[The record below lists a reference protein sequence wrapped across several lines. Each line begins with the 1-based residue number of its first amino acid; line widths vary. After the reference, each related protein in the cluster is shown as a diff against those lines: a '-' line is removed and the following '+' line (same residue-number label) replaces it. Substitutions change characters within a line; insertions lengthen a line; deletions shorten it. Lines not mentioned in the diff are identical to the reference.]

1 MNTTNIFLFFV
12 FACLGM
18 ALGALIQR
26 AQNRR
31 STSALPPLPEQPPVQ
46 PPVQPPA
53 SPAPVEEKPASAGE
67 VEILRA
73 GRASTGALW
82 LEMDGTRLNSLETL
96 QTDQRK
102 RLVDLLLELRPWLE
116 NTPPPAAPV
125 PDLPWPDSSPVPPVV
140 KGKPDKEVARPVL
153 AIKSILQ
160 QIDEVLQ
167 AKLPSSPYNKRD
179 IRLEEGPGGVVMVR
193 DGLKKYEGIES
204 VPDPEIQALIRQA
217 IAEWEKGSTH

>member
-1 MNTTNIFLFFV
+1 MNTTTLFLFFV

-26 AQNRR
+26 TQNRR
-31 STSALPPLPEQPPVQ
+31 SIPPPPPLPL
-46 PPVQPPA
+46 QPPA
-53 SPAPVEEKPASAGE
+53 QTPASPLPVEDKPASAGD

-73 GRASTGALW
+73 WRASSGAIW
-82 LEMDGTRLNSLETL
+82 LEMDGARLNSVEYL

-102 RLVDLLLELRPWLE
+102 RLVNLLLELRPWLE
-116 NTPPPAAPV
+116 NTPASATPTTDHPRPDSTPV
-125 PDLPWPDSSPVPPVV
+125 PSVV
-140 KGKPDKEVARPVL
+140 KGKPEKEEAKPVL
-153 AIKSILQ
+153 VIKSILQ

-167 AKLPSSPYNKRD
+167 EKLPSSPYKKRD

-193 DGLKKYEGIES
+193 DGLKKYEGIEA

-217 IAEWEKGSTH
+217 IAEWEKSSTR

>member
-1 MNTTNIFLFFV
+1 MNTTTLFLFFV

-26 AQNRR
+26 TQNRR
-31 STSALPPLPEQPPVQ
+31 SIPPPPL
-46 PPVQPPA
+46 QPPA
-53 SPAPVEEKPASAGE
+53 QTPASPLPVEVKPASAGD

-73 GRASTGALW
+73 WRASSGAIW
-82 LEMDGTRLNSLETL
+82 LEMDGARLNSVEYL

-102 RLVDLLLELRPWLE
+102 RLVNLLLELRPWLE
-116 NTPPPAAPV
+116 NTPAPATPTTDH
-125 PDLPWPDSSPVPPVV
+125 PQPDSTPVPPVV
-140 KGKPDKEVARPVL
+140 KGKPEKEEAKPVL
-153 AIKSILQ
+153 VIKSILQ

-167 AKLPSSPYNKRD
+167 EKLPSSPYKKRD

-193 DGLKKYEGIES
+193 DGLKKYEGIEA

-217 IAEWEKGSTH
+217 IAEWEKRSTR

>member
-1 MNTTNIFLFFV
+1 MNTTNIFLYLV

-31 STSALPPLPEQPPVQ
+31 SIPPPPPAPPL
-46 PPVQPPA
+46 A
-53 SPAPVEEKPASAGE
+53 SPLPVEAKPAASGD

-73 GRASTGALW
+73 GRANSGAVW
-82 LEMDGTRLNSLETL
+82 LEMDGIHLNSRENL

-102 RLVDLLLELRPWLE
+102 RLVNLLLELRPWLE
-116 NTPPPAAPV
+116 NTPGPAAQPADRPR
-125 PDLPWPDSSPVPPVV
+125 PDPTPVPPVV
-140 KGKPDKEVARPVL
+140 KGKPEKEEARPVL
-153 AIKSILQ
+153 VIKSILQ

-167 AKLPSSPYNKRD
+167 AKLSSSPYSKRD
-179 IRLEEGPGGVVMVR
+179 IRLQEGPGGVVMVK
-193 DGLKKYEGIES
+193 DGLKKYEGIEA

-217 IAEWEKGSTH
+217 IAEWEKSSTH